1 MSLKTNIYFRNIE
14 KKRGNKLVF
23 VSTKIPNLS
32 EQIVLDNVHWT
43 YIVLLVLTTKMLI
56 FCHKS
61 DFLQILLS
69 LQPNVV

>member
-1 MSLKTNIYFRNIE
+1 MSLKTNIYFRIIE

-32 EQIVLDNVHWT
+32 EQIVLDNVYWT